1 MSLLCNCFALSRSVE
16 VMYTP
21 RPYLERKAKEEI
33 QTKIQSFSEVR
44 MRFLRTMLLLALLT
58 MFLLALTAQALT
70 IKVDCRLTVHPT
82 IQAAVAKIA
91 ATHPLG
97 PNTITVFGN
106 CRENVV
112 ISSLDNLTLQ
122 AGLLGTTITD
132 ASGGTL
138 DTLAV
143 VDSGRF
149 ALNGFTINGSVN
161 CADNAVCRLNGN
173 TIQNSQ
179 VGYGLRASRSHINS
193 QNDSISNNPSGT
205 GVLAVNDSR
214 VLLLD
219 DTISNNGGHGI
230 QVFDGAFLQLTNI
243 ATTTTV
249 SNNGGFGIIARS
261 HGTVRL
267 SVANV
272 TGNGFDGIRIVDG
285 SVMRTDFVS
294 PAVNNITGNSGAGV
308 HVGDLSHVFFA
319 NDGSLNITGNLG
331 GTDVFCSGQFSAT
344 RNVGAT
350 RGITNC
356 VEPVP
361 DSPERK

>member
-1 MSLLCNCFALSRSVE
+1 
-16 VMYTP
+16 
-21 RPYLERKAKEEI
+21 
-33 QTKIQSFSEVR
+33 
-44 MRFLRTMLLLALLT
+44 MRLLRTMLLTLLT
-58 MFLLALTAQALT
+58 LFLVGLPAQALT
-70 IKVDCRLTVHPT
+70 ISIDCRLSTHLP
-82 IQAAVAKIA
+82 INAAVARLA
-91 ATHPLG
+91 ARNPLG
-97 PNTITVFGN
+97 PNTINVTGN
-106 CRENVV
+106 CHENVV

-122 AGLLGTTITD
+122 ASPLGATITD
-132 ASGGTL
+132 ASNGTV
-138 DTLAV
+138 DTVAV
-143 VDSGRF
+143 GDSGRF
-149 ALNGFTINGSVN
+149 ALNGFTINGSVD
-161 CADNAVCRLNGN
+161 CFDNAVCRLNGN

-179 VGYGLRASRSHINS
+179 VGYGLRASRAHVDS

-205 GVLAVNDSR
+205 GVLVVNDSR
-214 VLLLD
+214 VLLVD

-230 QVFDGAFLQLTNI
+230 QVFNGAFVLLTSL

-272 TGNGFDGIRIVDG
+272 TGNSFDGIRIVDG

-294 PAVNNITGNSGAGV
+294 PTVNNITSNGGVGV

-331 GTDVFCSGQFSAT
+331 GTDVLCSGQFSAT

-350 RGITNC
+350 GGLTNC
-356 VEPVP
+356 VESVP
-361 DSPERK
+361 DLRENK